1 MCGFAA
7 WFDPAGGRPD
17 PRWLAEAAGAIAHRG
32 PDDEGAL
39 IEDGVG
45 LAFRRLSIVDLTTG
59 HQPLANE
66 DGTVWIAYNGE
77 VYNHADLRRDLESRG
92 HRYRTTSDT
101 ETIVHAYEEWGEG
114 CVERLRG
121 MFAFAI
127 WDRPRRRL
135 FVARDRLGVKPLY
148 LARARGALVCASEIK
163 ALFAFPGVERRV
175 HLPGVVEHLT
185 LRYAAAPATLFQGI
199 EKLAPGH
206 HLTVDRS
213 GSTVRRYWRVEA
225 WEPKLPLSDA
235 QALGELTERL
245 TESVR
250 IELMSEVP
258 LGALLSGGVDSSLV
272 VAAMSRLLTR
282 PVQTFSVG
290 FDAGG
295 SGIGSGSGIG
305 YNELPFARRVAD
317 HFRTEHR
324 ELMVGAADML
334 RELPRLVWHQDEPV
348 SEPAAIP
355 THLVAQLARRTVTV
369 VLTGEGGDEL
379 FAGYPKYAVEPTAR
393 RIAGLPAWLRTLLL
407 DHGVDR
413 LPFGFRKLQVVARSA
428 RFRAEPERLAAW
440 FAGFAGDERRRLLG
454 PALADHDAAAAGAF
468 AAALAGSAARRP
480 LDRMLDVDLRLWLAD
495 DLLMKMDKMSM
506 AASLEARVPLLDHTL
521 VEWAARLPDRFKIRG
536 LQGKVLLK
544 RLARQWLPPE
554 VVDRPKVGFTV
565 PLSPWFRGPLREL
578 VADTLLSPTCLA
590 RGYYQPQVL
599 REVVADHL
607 EGRRDRARELWTL
620 LTLELWHRRF
630 IDQAPAAPD
639 GIGVTTV
646 ASDGAPEAG
655 SGDAAQSQTGMLPPR
670 RS

>member
-17 PRWLAEAAGAIAHRG
+17 PRWLADAAAAIAHRG
-32 PDDEGAL
+32 PDDDGSR

-45 LAFRRLSIVDLTTG
+45 LAFRRLSIVDLATG

-77 VYNHADLRRDLESRG
+77 IYNHAELRRDLEACG

-101 ETIVHAYEEWGEG
+101 ETIVHAYEEWGEA

-127 WDRPRRRL
+127 WDRARRRL
-135 FVARDRLGVKPLY
+135 FAARDRLGVKPLY
-148 LARARGALVCASEIK
+148 LARAGSAWVCASEIK

-199 EKLAPGH
+199 EKLPPGH
-206 HLTVDRS
+206 HLTVDRA
-213 GSTVRRYWRVEA
+213 GHAIRRYWRVEA
-225 WEPKLPLSDA
+225 WEPKLPLGDA
-235 QALGELTERL
+235 EALGELSERL

-272 VAAMSRLLTR
+272 VAAMSRLLDR
-282 PVQTFSVG
+282 PVQTFAVG
-290 FDAGG
+290 FDAPGPY
-295 SGIGSGSGIG
+295 S
-305 YNELPFARRVAD
+305 ELPFARRVAE
-317 HFRTEHR
+317 HCGTEHR
-324 ELMVGAADML
+324 ELVVGAADML

-355 THLVAQLARRTVTV
+355 TYLVSQLARETVTV

-393 RIAGLPAWLRTLLL
+393 RIAHLPAWMRDPLL

-440 FAGFAGDERRRLLG
+440 FAGFAGEERRRLLG
-454 PALADHDAAAAGAF
+454 PALAGHDAAAAGAF
-468 AAALAGSAARRP
+468 ATALAGTTARRP
-480 LDRMLDVDLRLWLAD
+480 LDRMLDVDLTLWLAD

-521 VEWAARLPDRFKIRG
+521 VEWAARLPDRLKVRG
-536 LQGKVLLK
+536 LGGKVLLK
-544 RLARQWLPPE
+544 RLARQWLPRE
-554 VVDRPKVGFTV
+554 IVDRPKVGFTV

-590 RGYYQPQVL
+590 RGYYRPEALRQVV
-599 REVVADHL
+599 EDHL
-607 EGRRDRARELWTL
+607 EGRRDRARELWTM

-630 IDQAPAAPD
+630 IDPAHPGPCAD
-639 GIGVTTV
+639 
-646 ASDGAPEAG
+646 
-655 SGDAAQSQTGMLPPR
+655 
-670 RS
+670 